1 MCNSNN
7 EVNID
12 EGTGGIFD
20 EIFEPDLGLLGE
32 RVAGLGFTNVFR
44 FFSNLLKPHVQIF
57 RQKLTLTKVL
67 ETFLTKYLNHKLVKD
82 KMVELHWKI

>member
-32 RVAGLGFTNVFR
+32 RVAELGFTNVFR
-44 FFSNLLKPHVQIF
+44 FFQ
-57 RQKLTLTKVL
+57 
-67 ETFLTKYLNHKLVKD
+67 TF
-82 KMVELHWKI
+82 

>member
-20 EIFEPDLGLLGE
+20 EIFEPDLGILGG
-32 RVAGLGFTNVFR
+32 RRNDDDSLASL
-44 FFSNLLKPHVQIF
+44 IF
-57 RQKLTLTKVL
+57 A
-67 ETFLTKYLNHKLVKD
+67 E
-82 KMVELHWKI
+82 